1 MRQQNDDTIPFS
13 KNHKIDSHVPNE
25 DNIRPK
31 VEVREER
38 DGNGIGGENS
48 STEKGKGKEKEI
60 EAMEAKPKLED
71 DGTTFV
77 SYLDESGRESEV
89 REMKNSP

>member
-71 DGTTFV
+71 DGV
-77 SYLDESGRESEV
+77 SPPFSLSYGGRLLIWM
-89 REMKNSP
+89 R